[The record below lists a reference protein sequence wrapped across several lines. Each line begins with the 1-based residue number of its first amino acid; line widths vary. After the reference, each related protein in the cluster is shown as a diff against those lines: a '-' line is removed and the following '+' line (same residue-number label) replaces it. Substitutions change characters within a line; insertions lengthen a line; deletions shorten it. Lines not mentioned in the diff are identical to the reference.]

1 MRADKDVHAAIGKA
15 RTLRLD
21 APGKGNAKRL
31 KGPSVLTLSDATMVV
46 ARGWS
51 ARALAIGG
59 WLLER
64 Q

>member
-1 MRADKDVHAAIGKA
+1 MTSR
-15 RTLRLD
+15 
-21 APGKGNAKRL
+21 RL

-46 ARGWS
+46 ARGWT

-64 Q
+64 R